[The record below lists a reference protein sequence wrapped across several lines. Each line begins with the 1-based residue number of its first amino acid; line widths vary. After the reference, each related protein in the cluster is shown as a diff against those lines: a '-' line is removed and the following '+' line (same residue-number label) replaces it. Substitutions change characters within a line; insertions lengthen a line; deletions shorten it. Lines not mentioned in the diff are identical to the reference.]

1 MGAVY
6 PSDCL
11 ISLIPIAIII
21 CMIEL
26 LPFMEGGCPNCIT
39 GLANGGEAYVNI
51 CYYSKANVHN
61 NNDLP
66 GGGTI
71 TPMTRHNFKF
81 LEDNYFRS
89 IWFITIGF
97 IIFMAMSNYPLEFW
111 SKSPYFFGT
120 ILAIYMFYGLL
131 LCPTSHN
138 DFKAVGIVFPE

>member
-21 CMIEL
+21 GMLEL
-26 LPFMEGGCPNCIT
+26 LPFMNGGCPNCIT
-39 GLANGGEAYVNI
+39 GLANGEEAYVNI
-51 CYYSKANVHN
+51 CYYSEGNKN
-61 NNDLP
+61 NNNVIP
-66 GGGTI
+66 GGTI
-71 TPMTRHNFKF
+71 TSMTRYNFKF
-81 LEDNYFRS
+81 LEDNYGRS

-97 IIFMAMSNYPLEFW
+97 IIFMAVSNYPLEFW

-120 ILAIYMFYGLL
+120 ILAIYMFYSLL

-138 DFKAVGIVFPE
+138 DFKAVGFVTPK